1 MLTDVNGMK
10 RKVLVVDD
18 NEINRCVLKG
28 ILEQDYQIIEA
39 ANGREALDILLS
51 DHLSISA
58 VLLDIVM
65 PVMDGYAFLK
75 AVRQDERFRLL
86 PIIVTTTQDGD
97 DSEIKALLNGASDF
111 LTKPYKPAI
120 IQHRLLNLIN
130 YRENAAFVN
139 SIEKDKLTQIYNKEF
154 FYHRCER
161 ILSLSE
167 TKSYDI
173 IYANIEKFKLIN
185 DLYGP
190 HAGDELLKLMAQAIS
205 RHLKPGAFCGRLNA
219 DHFGI
224 FMEREDDLDDFF
236 TSIARELKHFQQE
249 IVVRYGIYQIKDQDI
264 MIDVMFDR
272 AKLAIQSIKGKY
284 GKYYAYYND
293 SIREELLHE
302 QFLTASMQDALKNG
316 EFQVFLQPK
325 YRLSDQSIVGAEAL
339 VRWIQPENGIMS
351 PAMFIPLFEKNGF
364 ITELDMY
371 VWDVACQYV
380 SSWIKEGIKPV
391 PISVNVSRLDVYHP
405 DLSSILKGL
414 VEKYEIPISY
424 LHLEI
429 TESAYTKDNVQVIK
443 VVEELRELG
452 FIVEMDD
459 FGAGYSSLNMLTEL
473 PIDVLKLDMRF
484 LNHKEKNR
492 EHILLKF
499 VINLAKQLHLKI
511 VAEGVETKRQE
522 LLLLELGCDY
532 GQGYVFSK
540 PIIYE
545 DFNTMLKNTR
555 KALEISSDKVISSV
569 VLSEQMDVEELLN
582 EADAPIIICK
592 GDKIVY
598 INRCACRLFHLTWK
612 DQVLHCVGKAETSKI
627 KKLDDGKLMME
638 IDGVPAV
645 IYKMEALHKNQDKY
659 GIYLFQFL

>member
-1 MLTDVNGMK
+1 MLTGVNGMK
-10 RKVLVVDD
+10 RRVLVVDD

-28 ILEQDYQIIEA
+28 ILEQEYQIIEA

-51 DHLSISA
+51 DHMSISA

-65 PVMDGYAFLK
+65 PIMDGYAFLK
-75 AVRQDERFRLL
+75 AVRKDERFRLL

-130 YRENAAFVN
+130 YRENTAFVN
-139 SIEKDKLTQIYNKEF
+139 SIEKDKLTQIYNKEYF
-154 FYHRCER
+154 FHRCER
-161 ILSLSE
+161 VLSLSE
-167 TKSYDI
+167 NKSYDI

-185 DLYGP
+185 DLYGS
-190 HAGDELLKLMAQAIS
+190 HAGDDLLKVMAQAIS

-219 DHFGI
+219 DQFGI
-224 FMEREDDLDDFF
+224 FMEREEDLDEFF
-236 TSIARELKHFQQE
+236 TLIAHDLKQLPKE
-249 IVVRYGIYQIKDQDI
+249 VVVRYGIYQIKDQDI

-284 GKYYAYYND
+284 GKYYAYYNE

-302 QFLTASMQDALKNG
+302 QFLTASMQDALKNK
-316 EFQVFLQPK
+316 EFQVYLQPK
-325 YRLSDQSIVGAEAL
+325 YRLSDQCIIGAEAL
-339 VRWIQPENGIMS
+339 VRWIHPENGVMS
-351 PAMFIPLFEKNGF
+351 PATFIPLFEKNDF
-364 ITELDMY
+364 ITELDFY

-380 SSWIKEGIKPV
+380 SRWIKEGIKPV
-391 PISVNVSRLDVYHP
+391 PISVNVSRLDVCHP
-405 DLSSILKGL
+405 DLSSMLKGL

-484 LNHKEKNR
+484 LNNKEKNR

-499 VINLAKQLHLKI
+499 VINLAKQLRLEV
-511 VAEGVETKRQE
+511 VAEGVETKQQE
-522 LLLLELGCDY
+522 VLLLELGCDY

-540 PIIYE
+540 PITYE

-555 KALEISSDKVISSV
+555 DAFEISSDKVISSV

-582 EADAPIIICK
+582 DTDAPIVICK

-598 INRCACRLFHLTWK
+598 INRCACRLFRLTWK
-612 DQVLHCVGKAETSKI
+612 NQVLHCIGKTETSKI
-627 KKLDDGKLMME
+627 EELDDNKLMMK
-638 IDGVPAV
+638 IDGVPV
-645 IYKMEALHKNQDKY
+645 MIYKMEALHKNQDKY
-659 GIYLFQFL
+659 GIFMFQFL